1 MKIQIQKP
9 LFAWDCL
16 EDHPALATIKQLLE
30 TIPDGKLLEGLKA
43 ARGKGRDDYPVR
55 ALWGVVLLTIALRH
69 TGFEA
74 CLGELRR
81 NPALAKLIGIR
92 SISDVPRG
100 WNISR
105 FLDVLGQEP
114 HRLELEAMFNQMIQR
129 LGEVVPDL
137 GRATA
142 GDSTSLKARRL
153 RRDRPQET
161 QGGDA
166 ATAEAACAAEDSR
179 ASRRRSNMTS
189 TACRSPAGD
198 ARSTRTRRGT
208 SPR

>member
-1 MKIQIQKP
+1 
-9 LFAWDCL
+9 
-16 EDHPALATIKQLLE
+16 
-30 TIPDGKLLEGLKA
+30 
-43 ARGKGRDDYPVR
+43 VR
-55 ALWGVVLLTIALRH
+55 VLWGVVLLTIALRH

-92 SISDVPRG
+92 SIRDVPRG

-153 RRDRPQET
+153 RRDRPRKPRAATRRPLSRTAHGRHRETGEDRIRRTRPAAAQRGT
-161 QGGDA
+161 QGVQGR
-166 ATAEAACAAEDSR
+166 E
-179 ASRRRSNMTS
+179 
-189 TACRSPAGD
+189 
-198 ARSTRTRRGT
+198 RGT

>member
-1 MKIQIQKP
+1 VKIQIQKP

-16 EDHPALATIKQLLE
+16 EDHPLLATIKQLLE
-30 TIPDGKLLEGLKA
+30 AIPDAKLIEGLES

-81 NPALAKLIGIR
+81 NPTLAKLIGLE
-92 SISDVPRG
+92 STDEVPKG
-100 WNISR
+100 WNLSR

-137 GRATA
+137 GRDTA
-142 GDSTSLKARRL
+142 GDSTSLKARLL
-153 RRDRPQET
+153 RCDRPK
-161 QGGDA
+161 
-166 ATAEAACAAEDSR
+166 TAEETGTQAEP
-179 ASRRRSNMTS
+179 AP
-189 TACRSPAGD
+189 ASPAGD
-198 ARSTRTRRGT
+198 KPDKIELDRHGA
-208 SPR
+208 